1 MATPFEVLK
10 SQIGVLA
17 DPIAAYIAAIL
28 ADASTVT
35 PPVEEPDPEPEEP
48 PVVTPPVEVPPTL
61 PTTPDTAAVY
71 QIVDYSGGN
80 FVHGVSVKDN
90 AVLVRPG
97 EAIKAGLKLRFKNGQ
112 GSIIVSNESVVIA
125 GVTLAKVVVGA
136 ITLTEALGAPG
147 SVTLYG
153 MATIPTPTEPTPDPK
168 PPVTPTPN
176 PEPSVQYKN
185 IPLGVNGHEGRE
197 LTYPKAEM
205 EARIKLL
212 ADNNLKSYRTDV
224 GTGYL
229 DNTTEMNRLI
239 GLCQKYGVILRPMIY
254 PTTEANAYKYA
265 KAYGDRVK
273 VWEIGNE
280 VNLKG
285 KSAAAGLIAEMV
297 ATYKGMKR
305 ASDELGLGLKFTINV
320 TACNSNYSGASC
332 YGDKRGDIW
341 FLEQA
346 KAAGFNFD
354 YVSFHYYAYI
364 GELGSWYDLYFG
376 QIVAISKMYGAKVF
390 FNEMNAGEIY
400 KAGTTG
406 NEASTA
412 NSLRQFLNEAQK
424 YKDYIQEINV
434 YELLDE
440 PNMEGQ
446 EAHFGIRTNLAT
458 KKPLWDVVTEF
469 ALAKIEPPV
478 DASGVYQLGGVNIS
492 GLGSNPW
499 VKNAELN
506 THWRFPSRNF
516 IEAFAKKGI
525 KTFRNPVAIE
535 KFNSAVPQGP
545 LDQSYIDTLGRYLDV
560 LSEFDATCDFEFHN
574 YNRAFVVVD
583 EVDGNQYTGIDSGDA
598 NTRNAARAFWNA
610 RGKYFPNQFS
620 YAIHYH
626 RKDNKTRLSEWR
638 IIGKAG
644 SRATA
649 GFYDAADQA
658 YLLSQIVPI
667 FKGHKSLQGWGLMNE
682 PFGVDDL
689 MIPNYQLWIDEIR
702 KHDKEKLLYVC
713 GNFYASASSWATS
726 SKGFENLV
734 DSSNKLIY
742 EAHTYPDGN
751 GGGGGKWNNRF
762 EQIPENKIIEQ
773 VTPFHDWCVRFG
785 KKGRIGE
792 VGGPKDNPYYIK
804 ALENFLNKAQE
815 WNMQVMLWAGGPGWP
830 SDNVTT
836 VQYDVGPGD
845 TKTVPELYANLNP
858 LVNKSNV
865 ILTSHKIK

>member
-1 MATPFEVLK
+1 MASPIDVLK
-10 SQIGVLA
+10 SKVGILA
-17 DPIAAYIAAIL
+17 DPIAEYVAAIL
-28 ADASTVT
+28 ADYSGIVIPPDASGNPPVDGSGTPELPPVIT
-35 PPVEEPDPEPEEP
+35 PPAE
-48 PVVTPPVEVPPTL
+48 TAPTL
-61 PTTPDTAAVY
+61 PTIADTDTVY

-80 FVHGVSVKDN
+80 FVKGISVKDN
-90 AVLVRPG
+90 AVLLRP
-97 EAIKAGLKLRFKNGQ
+97 AQAVKAGLKLRFKNGQ
-112 GSIIVSNESVVIA
+112 GSIIVSNEPIVIA

-136 ITLTEALGAPG
+136 INLTEALGAPG

-153 MATIPTPTEPTPDPK
+153 MATVPTPTPEPTPDP
-168 PPVTPTPN
+168 TPTPN
-176 PEPSVQYKN
+176 PQPSAEYKN

-197 LTYPKAEM
+197 ISYPKAEM

-239 GLCQKYGVILRPMIY
+239 GLCQKYGVTLRPMIY

-285 KSAAAGLIAEMV
+285 KAAAAGLIAEMV

-305 ASDELGLGLKFTINV
+305 ASDELGLNLKFTINV
-320 TACNSNYSGASC
+320 TACNSNYSGATC

-434 YELLDE
+434 YEFLDE

-469 ALAKIEPPV
+469 ALAKV
-478 DASGVYQLGGVNIS
+478 D
-492 GLGSNPW
+492 
-499 VKNAELN
+499 
-506 THWRFPSRNF
+506 
-516 IEAFAKKGI
+516 
-525 KTFRNPVAIE
+525 
-535 KFNSAVPQGP
+535 VPQG
-545 LDQSYIDTLGRYLDV
+545 
-560 LSEFDATCDFEFHN
+560 
-574 YNRAFVVVD
+574 FV
-583 EVDGNQYTGIDSGDA
+583 
-598 NTRNAARAFWNA
+598 RR
-610 RGKYFPNQFS
+610 
-620 YAIHYH
+620 
-626 RKDNKTRLSEWR
+626 
-638 IIGKAG
+638 
-644 SRATA
+644 
-649 GFYDAADQA
+649 
-658 YLLSQIVPI
+658 
-667 FKGHKSLQGWGLMNE
+667 
-682 PFGVDDL
+682 
-689 MIPNYQLWIDEIR
+689 
-702 KHDKEKLLYVC
+702 
-713 GNFYASASSWATS
+713 
-726 SKGFENLV
+726 
-734 DSSNKLIY
+734 
-742 EAHTYPDGN
+742 
-751 GGGGGKWNNRF
+751 
-762 EQIPENKIIEQ
+762 
-773 VTPFHDWCVRFG
+773 
-785 KKGRIGE
+785 KKGKVAVNGAVGAGADHVIPGIESTNYTMLKTSEMDRIKSYGITDIRLGFLEGRIFPEAANPLKYWQGNDVTQPSWGRTMTLDHLIRIGE
-792 VGGPKDNPYYIK
+792 QAADRGMTIMLDNHSYGYFPSNGAPNK
-804 ALENFLNKAQE
+804 ALLGSTGNTVDMWVERQYQLLKLLKGNTKA
-815 WNMQVMLWAGGPGWP
+815 WSAIKR
-830 SDNVTT
+830 
-836 VQYDVGPGD
+836 YDVINEPYMAEHDAKFLAAAYQKLLDRCGPLTGTDLIYVFEGPAYSSMSRWAELVGD
-845 TKTVPELYANLNP
+845 SFDNLSHPNGRAYIEFSAHGYLDRGKDGYFDENKDGVINEADQLLASGETWETLVASRAKGFVEWSIKKNFNVSVGETVVPGNLPLFLKAFDELLTYLLDNGVTVYVFAVGDSIDKASEHNLETTNA
-858 LVNKSNV
+858 LSGGKLDNTNTLNV
-865 ILTSHKIK
+865 VKAKAKIYNV

>member
-1 MATPFEVLK
+1 MATPLEVLK
-10 SQIGVLA
+10 SKVGILA
-17 DPIAAYIAAIL
+17 DPIAEYVAAIL
-28 ADASTVT
+28 AHYSGIVVPPDASGN
-35 PPVEEPDPEPEEP
+35 PPVDGSGTPELP
-48 PVVTPPVEVPPTL
+48 PVVTPPVETPPTL
-61 PTTPDTAAVY
+61 PTIADTDTVY

-80 FVHGVSVKDN
+80 FVKGINVKDN
-90 AVLVRPG
+90 AVLLRP
-97 EAIKAGLKLRFKNGQ
+97 AQAVKAGLKLRFKNGQ
-112 GSIIVSNESVVIA
+112 GSIIVGNESIVIA

-153 MATIPTPTEPTPDPK
+153 MATAPTPEQPSTDP
-168 PPVTPTPN
+168 TPTPN
-176 PEPSVQYKN
+176 PQ
-185 IPLGVNGHEGRE
+185 
-197 LTYPKAEM
+197 
-205 EARIKLL
+205 
-212 ADNNLKSYRTDV
+212 
-224 GTGYL
+224 
-229 DNTTEMNRLI
+229 
-239 GLCQKYGVILRPMIY
+239 
-254 PTTEANAYKYA
+254 
-265 KAYGDRVK
+265 
-273 VWEIGNE
+273 
-280 VNLKG
+280 
-285 KSAAAGLIAEMV
+285 
-297 ATYKGMKR
+297 
-305 ASDELGLGLKFTINV
+305 
-320 TACNSNYSGASC
+320 
-332 YGDKRGDIW
+332 
-341 FLEQA
+341 
-346 KAAGFNFD
+346 
-354 YVSFHYYAYI
+354 
-364 GELGSWYDLYFG
+364 
-376 QIVAISKMYGAKVF
+376 
-390 FNEMNAGEIY
+390 
-400 KAGTTG
+400 
-406 NEASTA
+406 
-412 NSLRQFLNEAQK
+412 
-424 YKDYIQEINV
+424 
-434 YELLDE
+434 
-440 PNMEGQ
+440 
-446 EAHFGIRTNLAT
+446 
-458 KKPLWDVVTEF
+458 
-469 ALAKIEPPV
+469 PPV

-516 IEAFAKKGI
+516 IEAFANKGI

-545 LDQSYIDTLGRYLDV
+545 LDQAYIDTLGRYLDV
-560 LSEFDATCDFEFHN
+560 LSEFDAMCDFEFHN

-583 EVDGNQYTGIDSGDA
+583 EVDGNQYTGVDSGDA
-598 NTRNAARAFWNA
+598 NTRNAARAFWA
-610 RGKYFPNQFS
+610 GRGKYFPNQFS
-620 YAIHYH
+620 YAVHYH

-644 SRATA
+644 SRATT

-667 FKGHKSLQGWGLMNE
+667 FKSHKSLQGWGLMNE

-713 GNFYASASSWATS
+713 GNFYASATSWATS

-734 DSSNKLIY
+734 DPSNKLIY

-845 TKTVPELYANLNP
+845 TKTIPELYANLNP
-858 LVNKSNV
+858 LVNRSSV